1 MSRAAWPGIEDSNN
15 SPHASDTKYECNFV
29 AFSTLFATPCVGNI
43 ILYQWFKMFFVCE
56 LSSSVSVPVDGP
68 CLLPP
73 SCLTISRILYIF
85 VSSLLS
91 FFICIPAIIFR
102 INILSIDDI
111 TMMKGDGI
119 REGPE
124 LFLESSKDS
133 LNVLSESI
141 VLCHKNIVKS
151 CCFVSL

>member
-1 MSRAAWPGIEDSNN
+1 MQLCCLFNLVCHTLCGQYHTFTSDSR
-15 SPHASDTKYECNFV
+15 C
-29 AFSTLFATPCVGNI
+29 FS
-43 ILYQWFKMFFVCE
+43 CE